1 MPLCHP
7 SPPRWLLTDARLA
20 DHGLSAARRLPP
32 GSAIIVRSDG
42 LGPAARRRLIWR
54 LRLIARARGLRLF
67 VAGVSPENAR
77 RLGAG
82 GVHLRGRSAVE
93 AARARRLGLITS
105 APVHN
110 LAEADEAARAAV
122 DHALISPLHPTRSHP
137 GAATLGTRSFI
148 RLAMASGAHPVA
160 LGGMNVARH
169 AALVKQC
176 GVSPVLPGWAAI
188 DAWNKMKKI

>member
-7 SPPRWLLTDARLA
+7 SLPSWLLTDARLA
-20 DHGLSAARRLPP
+20 DHGLSAARCLPP

-42 LGPAARRRLIWR
+42 LMPAARRGLIWQ
-54 LRLIARARGLRLF
+54 LRRIARARGLLLF
-67 VAGVSPENAR
+67 VAGVPAANAR
-77 RLGAG
+77 RLGAD
-82 GVHLRGRSAVE
+82 GVHLRSRSAGE

-110 LAEADEAARAAV
+110 MAEAREAARAAV

-137 GAATLGTRSFI
+137 GAATLGTGSFI

-160 LGGMNVARH
+160 LGGMNAARY
-169 AALVKQC
+169 AALMKQC
-176 GVSPVLPGWAAI
+176 GASPVKPGWAAI
-188 DAWNKMKKI
+188 DAWNKTKEI